1 MEQNNYQNYELN
13 EISKW
18 NWGAFLLSIPWGFG
32 NKTYLPL
39 LTLIPVFG
47 FFWMFV
53 CGLKGN
59 EWAWRNNQY
68 RDIEEFNRVQE
79 TWNRAGLVMI
89 IVYVALILFFVL
101 FFGIIASMFAIGMGN
116 SYYYN

>member
-1 MEQNNYQNYELN
+1 MEENNRNYTQN

-32 NKTYLPL
+32 NKSYLPL
-39 LTLIPVFG
+39 LTLIPFFG

-53 CGLKGN
+53 CGIKGN

-68 RDIEEFNRVQE
+68 RDIEEFHRIQE

-89 IVYVALILFFVL
+89 IIYAAVIILSML
-101 FFGIIASMFAIGMGN
+101 FFGIIASMAAFGSSN
-116 SYYYN
+116 VYY